1 VSDQPGPPGTAG
13 GNIFIS
19 HSSRDRKMAETIS
32 GALERRG
39 FHCWISSRDIGPGE
53 NFQEA
58 IVRAI
63 RSSRVMV
70 LVFTGN
76 ANNSNEI
83 KKEMALASQHN
94 LSVIPIRVE
103 DVVPNDAF
111 TYEFATRQWI
121 DAFQNWDQ
129 AVDRLSQQ
137 VNMVLRGSGG
147 GGTSAPVAA
156 APVPAPAP
164 PASRRTAAI
173 AGAAIVLL
181 AVVAAGAYVAFVRA
195 PAGTPAPLAAASA
208 PIAPQAAP
216 PPQPAAVTPPAPP
229 PMQQAVATPPP
240 PAPET
245 SPALVPGKT
254 FRDCADCPAMVVVP
268 AGEFMMGDEAGPPAE
283 KPAHRVRVAAPFAVA
298 KFHATRGD
306 YELFIQATG
315 HASDG
320 CDFREGNNWRPLG
333 NLSWHDPGFPQNNR
347 HPVVCVSWDDA
358 VAYAKWLSQLTGKP
372 YRLLTEAEW
381 EYAARAGTTTRF
393 YWGDDQSQI
402 CTYENV
408 VDDAYEERFGRIR
421 DVQCRDGFVFTSPVG
436 SFKPN
441 PFGLHDMLGNAF
453 QWVSDCWTENYDRAP
468 ADASIAVVA
477 GGACAH
483 TARGANWYRNPDGVR
498 SSLRFRDEVGR
509 RGTVI
514 GFRVARDLGEQPSAP
529 PR

>member
-1 VSDQPGPPGTAG
+1 VSDQPGPPGGAA

-39 FHCWISSRDIGPGE
+39 LRCWLSSRDIGPGE

-63 RSSRVMV
+63 RGSRVMV

-94 LSVIPIRVE
+94 LSVIPVRVE

-137 VNMVLRGSGG
+137 VNMVLRAAGGSE
-147 GGTSAPVAA
+147 SLAPVAA
-156 APVPAPAP
+156 VHAP
-164 PASRRTAAI
+164 PASKRTAAI

-181 AVVAAGAYVAFVRA
+181 AVVAAGAYVAFVRT
-195 PAGTPAPLAAASA
+195 PAGAPAPLAAAPA
-208 PIAPQAAP
+208 PVAPQAAAPSP
-216 PPQPAAVTPPAPP
+216 PTLQPAVVTPPPP
-229 PMQQAVATPPP
+229 RQAVATLP
-240 PAPET
+240 PAP
-245 SPALVPGKT
+245 SPILAPGKT
-254 FRDCADCPAMVVVP
+254 FRDCADCPEMVVIP
-268 AGEFMMGDEAGPPAE
+268 SGEFLMGDESGPPPE
-283 KPAHRVRVAAPFAVA
+283 RPAHRVRVAAPFAVA
-298 KFHATRGD
+298 KFHVTRGD

-320 CDFREGNNWRPLG
+320 CDFRDGNNWRPLG

-402 CTYENV
+402 CAYENV
-408 VDDAYEERFGRIR
+408 EDQAYEERFGRIR
-421 DVQCRDGFVFTSPVG
+421 DVECRDGFVFTSPVG

-441 PFGLHDMLGNAF
+441 PFGLYDMLGDAF
-453 QWVSDCWTENYDRAP
+453 QWVSDCWTENYDGAP

-477 GGACAH
+477 GGTCAH
-483 TARGANWYRNPDGVR
+483 IARGANWYRQPGAVR
-498 SSLRFRDEVGR
+498 ASLRFRDEIGR

-514 GFRVARDLGEQPSAP
+514 GFRVARDLGEQPAAT